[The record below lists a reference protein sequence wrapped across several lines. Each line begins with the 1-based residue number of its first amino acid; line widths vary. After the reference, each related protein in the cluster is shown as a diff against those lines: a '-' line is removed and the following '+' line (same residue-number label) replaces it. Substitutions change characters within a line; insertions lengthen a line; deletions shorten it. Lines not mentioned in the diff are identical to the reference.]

1 MKIRDVKAVWL
12 HCPLPD
18 SKQHTSDFGRLTAFD
33 GVLVTIR
40 TDDGLAGYGEAKAGV
55 GSAGNGATL
64 VAIIENELRPLL
76 VGEDPRN
83 ISRLWNRMMNGSRAE
98 LAERFGRPMPIL
110 GRRGIH
116 VAAISGIDLALWDIA
131 GKARGCSVLELV
143 GGRCRDG
150 VKAYGSGGW
159 GDAMKI
165 GAELNGYV
173 AQGFQAV
180 KMRFGAMDGRTGTSL
195 VRVRAAREA
204 IGSEIDL
211 MVDAHGTMSI
221 AQAKRFCESASDLEL
236 RFIEEPVMPDDRGGL
251 AEVRAASSTPI
262 AAGESEFTRFDFA
275 ELIDR
280 RAVDVLQPDLAIAGG
295 FSEGLKIAA
304 LCEAHRLELAP
315 HCWGSAISFRAGLTL
330 AFASS
335 AGVYMEVPMG
345 GDPLLREMASIDLE
359 LKNGL
364 LSPPAG
370 PGWGVEPDPDFVKR
384 FAQKTVGEFF
394 DLATTPALR
403 ATPPVPGGK
412 TE

>member
-1 MKIRDVKAVWL
+1 MKIRDVEAAWL
-12 HCPLPD
+12 NCPLPEA
-18 SKQHTSDFGRLTAFD
+18 KQHTSDFGRMTAFD
-33 GVLVTIR
+33 GVIVTIR
-40 TDDGLAGYGEAKAGV
+40 TDDGLIGYGEAKAGV
-55 GSAGNGATL
+55 GSAGNGAAL
-64 VAIIENELRPLL
+64 VAIIENELKPLL
-76 VGEDPRN
+76 VGEDARN

-143 GGRCRDG
+143 GGKCRNG

-159 GDAMKI
+159 GDSDRI
-165 GAELNGYV
+165 GAELKGY
-173 AQGFQAV
+173 ASQGFKAA
-180 KMRFGAMDGRTGTSL
+180 KMRFGAMDGRVATSL
-195 VRVRAAREA
+195 ARVRAAREA
-204 IGSEIDL
+204 LGPEIDL
-211 MVDAHGTMSI
+211 MVDAHGTMSV
-221 AQAKRFCESASDLEL
+221 AQAKRFCKGAADLDL
-236 RFIEEPVMPDDRGGL
+236 RFVEEPVMSDDRAGL
-251 AEVRAASSTPI
+251 AAVRAASAVPI

-280 RAVDVLQPDLAIAGG
+280 RAVDVLQPDLAITGG

-304 LCEAHRLELAP
+304 LCEAHLLELAP

-335 AGVYMEVPMG
+335 AGAYMEVPMG

-359 LKNGL
+359 LKMGL

-370 PGWGVEPDPDFVKR
+370 PGWGVEPDPDFVKHYTKR
-384 FAQKTVGEFF
+384 Y
-394 DLATTPALR
+394 
-403 ATPPVPGGK
+403 
-412 TE
+412 

>member
-1 MKIRDVKAVWL
+1 MKIRDVEAAWL
-12 HCPLPD
+12 HCPLPEA
-18 SKQHTSDFGRLTAFD
+18 KQHTSDFGRMTAFD
-33 GVLVTIR
+33 GVIVTIR
-40 TDDGLAGYGEAKAGV
+40 TDDGLIGYGEAKAGV
-55 GSAGNGATL
+55 GSAGNGAAMI
-64 VAIIENELRPLL
+64 AIIENELKPLL
-76 VGEDPRN
+76 AGEDARN

-143 GGRCRDG
+143 GGKCRDG

-159 GDAMKI
+159 GDSDRI
-165 GAELNGYV
+165 GAELKGY
-173 AQGFQAV
+173 ASQGFKAA
-180 KMRFGAMDGRTGTSL
+180 KMRFGAMDGRVATSL
-195 VRVRAAREA
+195 ARVRAAREA
-204 IGSEIDL
+204 LGPEIDL
-211 MVDAHGTMSI
+211 MVDAHGTMSV
-221 AQAKRFCESASDLEL
+221 AQAKRFCKGAADLDL
-236 RFIEEPVMPDDRGGL
+236 RFVEEPVMSDDRAGL
-251 AEVRAASSTPI
+251 AAVRAASAVPI

-280 RAVDVLQPDLAIAGG
+280 RAVDVLQPDLAITGG

-335 AGVYMEVPMG
+335 AGSYMEVPMG

-370 PGWGVEPDPDFVKR
+370 PGWGVEPDPDFVKHYTKR
-384 FAQKTVGEFF
+384 Y
-394 DLATTPALR
+394 
-403 ATPPVPGGK
+403 
-412 TE
+412 